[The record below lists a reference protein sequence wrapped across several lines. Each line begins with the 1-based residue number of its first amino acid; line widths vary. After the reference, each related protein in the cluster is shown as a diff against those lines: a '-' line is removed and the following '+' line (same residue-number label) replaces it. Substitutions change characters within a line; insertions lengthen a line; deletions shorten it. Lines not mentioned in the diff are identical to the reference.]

1 MTGVNNNNSTT
12 KAIVFNIQ
20 RHCINDGPGIRTTV
34 FLKGCP
40 LRCIW
45 CCNPE
50 SFKRETELGF
60 FESKCTFCGKCLETC
75 NKKAI
80 NPDIKNTKGYKIDTE
95 LCNLCG
101 DCIKT
106 CPTGALDFIGKEM
119 SVEETYEEI
128 ESDVS
133 FFRLSDGGV
142 TFSGGEPL
150 LQIDFLE
157 KIIQKCYQ
165 ENVSTAI
172 ETSGHVPW
180 ENFEKIIKYIGYIL
194 YDIKHM
200 DSEKHK
206 ELTGVSNDAVL
217 ENVKKLSEQNINLI
231 IRIPLIPG
239 YTDDEKNINDIGKF
253 VKSLSVKEVH
263 LLPYHRLGKDKY
275 KFTKNTY
282 KLMNLEDMAT
292 TDTGRKIIKKSK
304 SILEAYDLNV
314 IVGG

>member
-1 MTGVNNNNSTT
+1 MTGTKTNNSTI

-20 RHCINDGPGIRTTV
+20 RHCIHDGPGIRTTV

-40 LRCIW
+40 LRCMW

-50 SFKRETELGF
+50 SFNREIEIGF
-60 FESKCTFCGKCLETC
+60 FESKCIFCGKCLEVC

-80 NPDIKNTKGYKIDTE
+80 NPDLKNTDGYKIDS
-95 LCNLCG
+95 LVCNLCG

-106 CPTGALDFIGKEM
+106 CPTGAIGFVGKEM
-119 SVEETYEEI
+119 SAEEVYEKI
-128 ESDVS
+128 ESDAS

-165 ENVSTAI
+165 ENVSIAI
-172 ETSGHVPW
+172 ETSGHVSW
-180 ENFEKIIKYIGYIL
+180 GNFEKIIKYVDYVL

-206 ELTGVSNDAVL
+206 DMTGVPNDIIL
-217 ENVKKLSEQNINLI
+217 ENAKKLSEQNVDLI

-239 YTDDEKNINDIGKF
+239 CTDDEKNINNIGKF
-253 VKSLSVKEVH
+253 AKSLSVKEVH
-263 LLPYHRLGKDKY
+263 LMPYHRLGTDKY

-282 KLMNLEDMAT
+282 KLINLEDMTT
-292 TDTGRKIIKKSK
+292 TDNGRKIIKKSK
-304 SILEAYDLNV
+304 SILESYNLNV
-314 IVGG
+314 VVGG